1 MTSPDIARQLA
12 ALTRIDAGDHRV
24 VSCYLKLEPRD
35 RARNKY
41 FIKLKNRIA
50 QVQEAVTALSLPR
63 KTREEVRADLDRV
76 LAHLRNPENLPGTR
90 GVAMFV
96 SGPLKLFE
104 SVPLP
109 RVHRS
114 RLAVDRTPLVRELAS
129 IEDEFGRM
137 LTAVTDRT
145 GARFFEVTAFT
156 IEEVIGVRAD
166 YSRGHRWHGE
176 KYGWS
181 GESEHDFH
189 SRIREEKQ
197 RHYAHV
203 AQQLFQ
209 FHQREPYFGVVLA
222 GTGADAAAVKPFL
235 HPYVAAKVLGVVKL
249 NPKDL
254 DLQAVWSAT
263 LDAREEWER
272 AEERQAV
279 EAVENAGNGWAVN
292 GIDASL
298 RALARGQVRTLLVAA
313 DAGEPG
319 FRCADTGRLS
329 LSDRDC
335 RDEGG
340 AVPVLDVVDEAIEE
354 ALRQRVTVN
363 VIYDPAAA
371 KKVDDLAGLLRFK

>member
-1 MTSPDIARQLA
+1 MTSPDFSRQLG
-12 ALTRIDAGDHRV
+12 ALTRVDAGDHRV

-50 QVQEAVTALSLPR
+50 QVQAAVTGLGLPR

-76 LAHLRNPENLPGTR
+76 LAYLKNPVNLPGTR
-90 GVAMFV
+90 GVAVFA

-104 SVPLP
+104 AMPLP
-109 RVHRS
+109 RVYRS

-129 IEDEFGRM
+129 IEDEVGRM

-156 IEEVIGVRAD
+156 IDEVIGVRAD

-209 FHQREPYFGVVLA
+209 FHQRHPYFGFVLA
-222 GTGADAAAVKPFL
+222 GNGADAAAVRPFL
-235 HPYVAAKVLGVVKL
+235 HPYLANKVLGVVKL

-272 AEERQAV
+272 AEER
-279 EAVENAGNGWAVN
+279 EAVQAMEDAGNGWAVN
-292 GIDASL
+292 GVDATLRSL
-298 RALARGQVRTLLVAA
+298 ALGQVRTLLVQA
-313 DAGEPG
+313 DAAEAG
-319 FRCADTGRLS
+319 FRCLDSGRLS
-329 LSDRDC
+329 RDDRDC

-340 AVPVLDVVDEAIEE
+340 AVPVLDIVDEAIEE

-363 VIYDPAAA
+363 VVYDAVAG
-371 KKVDDLAGLLRFK
+371 KKIDGLAGLLRFK